1 MQDFQR
7 EFLSFALE
15 QQIIRFGEFTLK
27 SGRISPYF
35 FNSGLFNNGASLRRL
50 GEYYAAAIVNAGL
63 GFDVLFGPAYKGI
76 PVVAATAIA
85 LAAQHDRS
93 VPFCFDRKEAK
104 DHGEG
109 GVIVGAPLEG
119 RVLIVDDVISAGTS
133 IAHSVELIRIR
144 GAVPV
149 AVVIALDRQERGQGG
164 SLSAVQEV
172 EQRYGIPVIAIV
184 GLEHL
189 AMYLQDLPGQSGAL
203 AGIKAYRERYG
214 IHGN

>member
-1 MQDFQR
+1 
-7 EFLSFALE
+7 
-15 QQIIRFGEFTLK
+15 
-27 SGRISPYF
+27 
-35 FNSGLFNNGASLRRL
+35 LFNNGPSLRRL

-76 PVVAATAIA
+76 PLVAATAIA

-144 GAVPV
+144 GATPV

-203 AGIKAYRERYG
+203 AGIKAYHERYG
-214 IHGN
+214 IHGK